1 LTVEGAFIII
11 NAIFNYIIGEYM
23 EKQTWQAPELKELII
38 ENTQGGAN
46 PGSMEGTTYFSATS
60 NP

>member
-1 LTVEGAFIII
+1 
-11 NAIFNYIIGEYM
+11 M

-38 ENTQGGAN
+38 ENTQGGVNA
-46 PGSMEGTTYFSATS
+46 GSMEGTTYFSATS

>member
-1 LTVEGAFIII
+1 MII
-11 NAIFNYIIGEYM
+11 NAIINYIIGESM